1 MPIPRHASIHVSWG
15 DWGTLPLHHATGIT
29 CKIAGVELELYVIT
43 PSVQN
48 QRAREDLSGASSPGD
63 IALRSRVPVSG
74 YRFSNFMLRHQSR
87 LVSCRHYYLLDSQSS
102 HRGPGIMVRVTV
114 RVGDPCKASMVLNIG
129 NGSVPLFMGRRLH
142 TVRKQSLIEPAL
154 SSGHG
159 NNALSLHQ
167 QRAQHTVIQS
177 TTEIHD
183 L

>member
-1 MPIPRHASIHVSWG
+1 MPIPRHTPLHILWG
-15 DWGTLPLHHATGIT
+15 DWGTLLLHHATGIT
-29 CKIAGVELELYVIT
+29 CKIAGVEQELHVIT
-43 PSVQN
+43 PSVHN
-48 QRAREDLSGASSPGD
+48 QRAREDSSGASSPGD

-74 YRFSNFMLRHQSR
+74 YRLSNFMLEHQSR
-87 LVSCRHYYLLDSQSS
+87 LAFCKNYHLLEPKSS

-114 RVGDPCKASMVLNIG
+114 CVGDPHKASMVLNIG

-142 TVRKQSLIEPAL
+142 TVGKQFLIEPTL

-159 NNALSLHQ
+159 INALSLHQ

>member
-1 MPIPRHASIHVSWG
+1 MPQYMYHGGI
-15 DWGTLPLHHATGIT
+15 WGTLPLHHATGIT

-87 LVSCRHYYLLDSQSS
+87 LVSCRHYYLLDSKSS

-129 NGSVPLFMGRRLH
+129 MAACLYLWEDVCTRLE
-142 TVRKQSLIEPAL
+142 S
-154 SSGHG
+154 
-159 NNALSLHQ
+159 NLSLNPHSLL
-167 QRAQHTVIQS
+167 VME
-177 TTEIHD
+177 TTLSHCISNVHNI